1 MVLGSGLGLLAYFFY
16 DLGHFT
22 KGSWSISLLIC
33 KVKDDVDDDDLK
45 IIKPAL
51 ANSELL

>member
-1 MVLGSGLGLLAYFFY
+1 MVPGSGLGSLTYFFY
-16 DLGHFT
+16 DLGRIT

-33 KVKDDVDDDDLK
+33 KVKDDDDDDLK